1 VAIDI
6 NIDDAHHRWPTDGE
20 QRPLIIGMAGGSG
33 SGKTTIAE
41 AVVSAVGEDLVALIQ
56 HDQYYRVQAD
66 IPFEER
72 ARVNFDHPDSLETE
86 LLVRHIEELRSGG
99 SIQRPV
105 YDFSTHTRR
114 TDETVRVDA
123 ERVIIIEGILVL
135 AEPELRELMDLRI
148 YVDTAA
154 DLRLMRR
161 LRRDIIERGRT
172 VDSVLNQYLRTV
184 RPMHLQFVE
193 PSKRY
198 ADLIVP
204 EGYNASV
211 VGTVTSLIR
220 DFLVGWPRQAA
231 ASGTIPIVE

>member
-1 VAIDI
+1 MLTLLS
-6 NIDDAHHRWPTDGE
+6 PT
-20 QRPLIIGMAGGSG
+20 
-33 SGKTTIAE
+33 KT
-41 AVVSAVGEDLVALIQ
+41 L
-56 HDQYYRVQAD
+56 
-66 IPFEER
+66 
-72 ARVNFDHPDSLETE
+72 
-86 LLVRHIEELRSGG
+86 
-99 SIQRPV
+99 
-105 YDFSTHTRR
+105 DFSPITEGLATTAPRFDNDIEILMRR
-114 TDETVRVDA
+114 CKELSVDS
-123 ERVIIIEGILVL
+123 
-135 AEPELRELMDLRI
+135 LRELMDLRI

-172 VDSVLNQYLRTV
+172 VDSVLTQYLRTV

-220 DFLVGWPRQAA
+220 DFLVGWPRQPGASAA
-231 ASGTIPIVE
+231 TVPLGE